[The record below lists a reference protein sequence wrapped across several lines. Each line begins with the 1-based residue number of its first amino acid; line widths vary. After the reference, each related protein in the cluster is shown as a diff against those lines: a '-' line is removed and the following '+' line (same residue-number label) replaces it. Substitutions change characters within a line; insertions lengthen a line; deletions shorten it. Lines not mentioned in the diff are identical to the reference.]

1 MTSKVYPKSLELSTN
16 APILTAVSADSDPRW
31 LDADQMDA
39 WLGLVGVL
47 IKLPAALDTQLQ
59 RDSGVSHFE
68 YQVLAGLSEAPE
80 RTLRMSTIAQFANGS
95 LSRLSHVVQR
105 LEDRGWVT
113 RVPCPEDRRATNA
126 VLTDAGYAKV
136 VATAPGHV
144 ETVRRLVIDVLTSAQ
159 LAELSRITTT
169 VVTTIEEDPAF
180 G

>member
-1 MTSKVYPKSLELSTN
+1 VTV
-16 APILTAVSADSDPRW
+16 DSEPRW
-31 LDADQMDA
+31 LDVEQMDA

-59 RDSGVSHFE
+59 RDSEVSHFE

-105 LEDRGWVT
+105 LEDRGWVR

-136 VATAPGHV
+136 VDTAPGHV
-144 ETVRRLVIDVLTSAQ
+144 ETVRRLVIDVLTPAQ
-159 LAELSRITTT
+159 LAELCRIATA
-169 VVTTIEEDPAF
+169 VVTAIEEDPAF
-180 G
+180 D